1 MSGYQLAVQKYVSG
15 TNRQLP
21 VDLVGSYV
29 FDGDKIIA
37 TDEDLSG
44 FVGTRIGTL
53 VSLSDA
59 EVATAGGADETV
71 TPIGDAAASAENTVL
86 EVASDVA
93 VDITYDVRSIVLA
106 DSTSGDKAITTS
118 SANPGQMI
126 DISLVALGGGSS
138 YTLAVVGGALTFNA
152 AAEYARVVRTA
163 GGTWVVLLLSGATI
177 V

>member
-1 MSGYQLAVQKYVSG
+1 MSGYQLAVQTYVSG

-29 FDGDKIIA
+29 FNGAKIID
-37 TDEDLSG
+37 TDEDLSN

-53 VSLSDA
+53 VFLSTA
-59 EVATAGGADETV
+59 QVAAAGGANETV
-71 TPIGDAAASAENTVL
+71 TPIGDAAAADENAIL

-93 VDITYDVRSIVLA
+93 VAITYDVRSIIMA

-126 DISLVALGGGSS
+126 DIRLEALGGASS

-152 AAEYARVVRTA
+152 ADEYARVVRTA
-163 GGTWVVLLLSGATI
+163 GGTWQVLLLSGATI

>member
-1 MSGYQLAVQKYVSG
+1 MSAYRLAVQTYFSG

-21 VDLVGSYV
+21 IDLVGSYL
-29 FDGDKIIA
+29 FIGSNIIE
-37 TDEDLSG
+37 TDEDLAQFIGTS
-44 FVGTRIGTL
+44 VGTLDLLTAAQ
-53 VSLSDA
+53 VTA
-59 EVATAGGADETV
+59 AGGADSTV
-71 TPIGDAAASAENTVL
+71 TPIGDAAAADENTVL

-93 VDITYDVRSIVLA
+93 VAITYDVRSIVLA
-106 DSTSGDKAITTS
+106 DSTTGDKAITTP

-126 DISLVALGGGSS
+126 DIRLVALGGASS

-163 GGTWVVLLLSGATI
+163 AGTWVVLLLSGATI